1 MKVYFLLLKC
11 ILPKLNR
18 RIIKSA
24 SSIQLPISSLSADK
38 KGLPDKT
45 ASSTRIWPE
54 AVLQGSS
61 AQTVV
66 QIFC

>member
-11 ILPKLNR
+11 ILPKLN

-45 ASSTRIWPE
+45 ANSTRIWPE
-54 AVLQGSS
+54 AMLQGSS

-66 QIFC
+66 QICC